1 MGIMRERRTAATD
14 GATLLTDDG
23 ITPLTANAVVR
34 LTMLDHHTRVWC
46 AHGWQDIKPIAAE
59 LLKRLPL
66 QSNPAKDGVWGTFNI
81 RGHFYSFR
89 VRMGGITV
97 DFLDVRNV
105 TRDDGLNVSR
115 ETFGGADDLETTW
128 NIAQECDALNLKGT
142 TIASMAMGDYIG
154 GDYAGFKRHFPPLPK
169 DDYHRMRRAYYGA
182 IVYSRPGEYR
192 DCRSWDVNSLYP
204 SIMRDFAMPVGSPI
218 WYEGKYH
225 YDADCPL
232 HIDVISFDARLKTGK
247 TATLTNILPVWG
259 YEGERLDS
267 TLGVVTMPV
276 TDVDWQTLSEN
287 YNVHTWDYIGGWKF
301 RKSHGLY
308 YDYVDKWFHVK
319 QTETGERR
327 QMAKLLLNSLVGKFG
342 ASLYRPMLHPKS
354 SGDGGVDFT
363 VDKPESANSLAWLP
377 TAAYVNA
384 YGRQILSR
392 AMNANADRVLY
403 ADTDGMI
410 LEGTDAPIGIETDDK
425 KLGAWKNDHT
435 YEKLRILGNRKY
447 CGVEGGGS
455 TVMRLSGVHR
465 ATPIPYDDFL
475 PRSRHVN
482 DDGCFF
488 VL

>member
-1 MGIMRERRTAATD
+1 MRERRTAATD

-23 ITPLTANAVVR
+23 MEPLTAHAIIR
-34 LTMLDHHTRVWC
+34 LTMLDWHTRVWC

-66 QSNPAKDGVWGTFNI
+66 QSNPSKDGVWGTFNI

-97 DFLDVRNV
+97 DFLDLRNI
-105 TRDDGLNVSR
+105 TRDDGLHVSR
-115 ETFGGADDLETTW
+115 ETFGGATDLETTW
-128 NIAQECDALNLKGT
+128 NIAQECAAMNLKGT
-142 TIASMAMGDYIG
+142 TIASMAMADYID
-154 GDYAGFKRHFPPLPK
+154 GDYAGFKRHFPPLDK
-169 DDYHRMRRAYYGA
+169 DDYHRMRPAYYGA
-182 IVYSRPGEYR
+182 IVHSKPGEYR

-204 SIMRDFAMPVGSPI
+204 SIMRDMPMPVGAPI
-218 WYEGKYH
+218 WYDGEYQH
-225 YDADCPL
+225 DTDYPL
-232 HIDVISFDARLKTGK
+232 HIDIIAFDARLKPGR

-267 TLGVVTMPV
+267 TLGVITMPV
-276 TDVDWQTLSEN
+276 TDVDWETLTEN
-287 YNVHTWDYIGGWKF
+287 YDVHVWERIGGWKF

-308 YDYVDKWFHVK
+308 YTYVDKWYHVK
-319 QTETGERR
+319 QTATGERK

-342 ASLYRPMLHPKS
+342 ASLYRPMLHPTPS
-354 SGDGGVDFT
+354 VDGGVDFT
-363 VDKPESANSLAWLP
+363 VDKPESSNSLAWLP

-384 YGRQILSR
+384 YGRQVLSR

-410 LEGTDAPIGIETDDK
+410 LAGLDAPADIETDDR

-435 YEKLRILGNRKY
+435 YERLRILGNRKY
-447 CGVEGGGS
+447 CGVETSGA

-465 ATPIPYDDFL
+465 AAPIPYDEFL
-475 PRSRHVN
+475 PGSRHRN
-482 DDGCFF
+482 DDGHGF

>member
-1 MGIMRERRTAATD
+1 MRERRIAATD
-14 GATLLTDDG
+14 GATLCTDDG
-23 ITPLTANAVVR
+23 VEPLTTNSVIR

-46 AHGWQDIKPIAAE
+46 AHGWQDIKPVAAE
-59 LLKRLPL
+59 LLQRLPL

-89 VRMGGITV
+89 VRMGGTTV
-97 DFLDVRNV
+97 DFLDVRNI
-105 TRDDGLNVSR
+105 TRDDGMNVSR

-128 NIAQECDALNLKGT
+128 NIAQECAALNLKGT
-142 TIASMAMGDYIG
+142 TIASMAMTDYID
-154 GDYAGFKRHFPPLPK
+154 GDYAGFRRHFPPLTK
-169 DDYHRMRRAYYGA
+169 EDYHRMRPAYYGA
-182 IVYSRPGEYR
+182 IVYSKPGEYQ

-204 SIMRDFAMPVGSPI
+204 SIMRDAPMPTGSPV
-218 WYEGKYH
+218 WYDGEYRH
-225 YDADCPL
+225 DDDYPL
-232 HIDVISFDARLKTGK
+232 HIDVISFDAKLKRKK

-276 TDVDWQTLSEN
+276 TNVDWETLTEN
-287 YNVHTWDYIGGWKF
+287 YDTHVWEHVGGWKF

-308 YDYVDKWFHVK
+308 YNYVDKWFHVK
-319 QTETGERR
+319 QTEIGERR
-327 QMAKLLLNSLVGKFG
+327 QMAKLLLNSLTGKFG
-342 ASLYRPMLHPKS
+342 ASLYRPLLHPKPS
-354 SGDGGVDFT
+354 AEGGVDFI

-392 AMNANADRVLY
+392 AMNANTERVLY

-410 LEGTDAPIGIETDDK
+410 LEGLDAPIGIETDNR

-447 CGVEGGGS
+447 CGVETCGDI
-455 TVMRLSGVHR
+455 VMRLSGVHR
-465 ATPIPYDDFL
+465 AAPIPYDEFVSGSHHL
-475 PRSRHVN
+475 N
-482 DDGCFF
+482 DDGHVF

>member
-1 MGIMRERRTAATD
+1 MKERRTAATD

-23 ITPLTANAVVR
+23 MEPLTVNAIIR
-34 LTMLDHHTRVWC
+34 LTMFDHHTRVWC

-66 QSNPAKDGVWGTFNI
+66 QPNPSKDGVWGTFNI

-97 DFLDVRNV
+97 DFVDVRNV

-115 ETFGGADDLETTW
+115 ETFGGTTDLETTW
-128 NIAQECDALNLKGT
+128 NIAQECAALHLKGT
-142 TIASMAMGDYIG
+142 TIASMAMTDYID
-154 GDYAGFKRHFPPLPK
+154 GDYAEFKRHFPPLDK
-169 DDYHRMRRAYYGA
+169 EVYHRMRPAYYGA
-182 IVYSRPGEYR
+182 IVYSKPGEYR
-192 DCRSWDVNSLYP
+192 NCRSWDVNSLYP
-204 SIMRDFAMPVGSPI
+204 SIMRDAPMPVGSPI
-218 WYEGKYH
+218 WYDGRYQH
-225 YDADCPL
+225 DPDYPL
-232 HIDVISFDARLKTGK
+232 HIDVIAFDARLKTGK

-276 TDVDWQTLSEN
+276 TDVDWETLTEN
-287 YNVHTWDYIGGWKF
+287 YDIHVWEYIGGWKF

-308 YDYVDKWFHVK
+308 YTYVDKWFHVK
-319 QTETGERR
+319 QTATGERR

-342 ASLYRPMLHPKS
+342 ASLYRPMLHPKPS
-354 SGDGGVDFT
+354 TDGGVDFT
-363 VDKPESANSLAWLP
+363 VDKPEPANSLAWLP

-384 YGRQILSR
+384 CGRQILSR

-410 LEGTDAPIGIETDDK
+410 VEGLDAPAGIETDGR

-435 YEKLRILGNRKY
+435 YERLRILGNRKY
-447 CGVEGGGS
+447 CGVETNGD
-455 TVMRLSGVHR
+455 TVVRLSGVHR
-465 ATPIPYDDFL
+465 AAPIPYDEFL
-475 PRSRHVN
+475 PRSRHLN
-482 DDGCFF
+482 DDGHSF

>member
-1 MGIMRERRTAATD
+1 MRERRTAATD
-14 GATLLTDDG
+14 GVTLCTDDG
-23 ITPLTANAVVR
+23 VEPLTTSSVIR

-46 AHGWQDIKPIAAE
+46 AHGWRDIKPIAAE
-59 LLKRLPL
+59 LLQRLPL
-66 QSNPAKDGVWGTFNI
+66 QSNPAKNGVWGTFNI

-89 VRMGGITV
+89 VRMGDVTV
-97 DFLDVRNV
+97 DFLDVRNI

-115 ETFGGADDLETTW
+115 ETFGGMNDLETTW
-128 NIAQECDALNLKGT
+128 NIAQECAALNLRGT
-142 TIASMAMGDYIG
+142 TIASMAMTDYID
-154 GDYAGFKRHFPPLPK
+154 GDYAGFRRHFPPLTK
-169 DDYHRMRRAYYGA
+169 EDYHRMRPAYYGA
-182 IVYSRPGEYR
+182 IVYSKPGEYQ

-204 SIMRDFAMPVGSPI
+204 SIMRDAPMPTGSPI
-218 WYEGKYH
+218 WYDGEYRH
-225 YDADCPL
+225 DDDYPL
-232 HIDVISFDARLKTGK
+232 HVDVISFDARLKRKK

-276 TDVDWQTLSEN
+276 TDVDWETLTEN
-287 YNVHTWDYIGGWKF
+287 YDTHVWEHVGGWKF

-308 YDYVDKWFHVK
+308 YNYVDKWFRVK
-319 QTETGERR
+319 QTEIGERR

-342 ASLYRPMLHPKS
+342 ASLYRPLLHPKPS
-354 SGDGGVDFT
+354 VDGGVDFT

-392 AMNANADRVLY
+392 AMNANTGRVLY

-410 LEGTDAPIGIETDDK
+410 LEGLDAPMGIEADDQ
-425 KLGAWKNDHT
+425 KLGSWKNDHT

-447 CGVEGGGS
+447 CGVETGGDI
-455 TVMRLSGVHR
+455 VIRLSGVHR
-465 ATPIPYDDFL
+465 AAPIPYDEFIAGSHHL
-475 PRSRHVN
+475 N
-482 DDGCFF
+482 DDGHVF

>member
-1 MGIMRERRTAATD
+1 MKERRVAATD

-23 ITPLTANAVVR
+23 MEPLTVNAVIR
-34 LTMLDHHTRVWC
+34 LTMLDYHTRVWC

-59 LLKRLPL
+59 LLTRLPL
-66 QSNPAKDGVWGTFNI
+66 QSNPSKDGVWGTFNI
-81 RGHFYSFR
+81 RGHFYSLR

-97 DFLDVRNV
+97 DFVDVRNV

-115 ETFGGADDLETTW
+115 ETFGGTTDLETTW
-128 NIAQECDALNLKGT
+128 NIAQECAALHLRGI
-142 TIASMAMGDYIG
+142 TIASMAMTDYID
-154 GDYAGFKRHFPPLPK
+154 GDYAGFKRHFPPLDK
-169 DDYHRMRRAYYGA
+169 EVYHRMRPAYYGA
-182 IVYSRPGEYR
+182 IVYSRPGVYR

-204 SIMRDFAMPVGSPI
+204 SIMCDSPMPVGSPI
-218 WYEGKYH
+218 WYDGRYRH
-225 YDADCPL
+225 DPDYPL
-232 HIDVISFDARLKTGK
+232 HIDVIAFDARLRAGK

-276 TDVDWQTLSEN
+276 TDVDWETLTEN
-287 YNVHTWDYIGGWKF
+287 YDVHVWEYVGGWKF

-308 YDYVDKWFHVK
+308 YTYVDKWFRVK
-319 QTETGERR
+319 QTSTGERR

-342 ASLYRPMLHPKS
+342 ASLYRPMLHPKPS
-354 SGDGGVDFT
+354 ADGGVDFI
-363 VDKPESANSLAWLP
+363 VDKPEPANSLAWLP

-392 AMNANADRVLY
+392 AMNANAGRVLY

-410 LEGTDAPIGIETDDK
+410 LDGLDTPAGIETGDR

-435 YEKLRILGNRKY
+435 YERLRILGNRKY
-447 CGVEGGGS
+447 CGVETGGD

-465 ATPIPYDDFL
+465 AAPIPYDEFL
-475 PRSRHVN
+475 PGSRHLN
-482 DDGCFF
+482 DDGHTFM
-488 VL
+488 L

>member
-1 MGIMRERRTAATD
+1 MKERRTAATD

-23 ITPLTANAVVR
+23 MDPLTAHAVIR

-66 QSNPAKDGVWGTFNI
+66 QSNPSKDGVWGTFNI

-97 DFLDVRNV
+97 DFLDVRNI
-105 TRDDGLNVSR
+105 TRDDGLHVSR

-128 NIAQECDALNLKGT
+128 NIAQECAALNLKGT
-142 TIASMAMGDYIG
+142 TIASMAMADYIG
-154 GDYAGFKRHFPPLPK
+154 GDYAGFKRHFPPLDK
-169 DDYHRMRRAYYGA
+169 DGYHRMRPAYYGA
-182 IVYSRPGEYR
+182 IVYSNPGEYR

-204 SIMRDFAMPVGSPI
+204 SIMRDAPMPTGSPI
-218 WYEGKYH
+218 WYDGRYQH
-225 YDADCPL
+225 DADYPL
-232 HIDVISFDARLKTGK
+232 HIDVVAFDAKLKIGK

-267 TLGVVTMPV
+267 TLGVITMPV
-276 TDVDWQTLSEN
+276 TDVDWETLTEN
-287 YNVHTWDYIGGWKF
+287 YDVHVWDHIGGWKF

-308 YDYVDKWFHVK
+308 YNYVDKWFHVK
-319 QTETGERR
+319 QTATGERK

-342 ASLYRPMLHPKS
+342 ASLYRPMLHPKPS
-354 SGDGGVDFT
+354 VDGGVDFT
-363 VDKPESANSLAWLP
+363 VDKPESSNSLAWLP

-392 AMNANADRVLY
+392 AMNVNADRVVY

-410 LEGTDAPIGIETDDK
+410 LEGLDTPAGIETDDR

-435 YEKLRILGNRKY
+435 YTKLRILGNRKY
-447 CGVEGGGS
+447 CGVETSGD

-465 ATPIPYDDFL
+465 AAPIPYDEFL
-475 PRSRHVN
+475 PGSRHCN
-482 DDGCFF
+482 DDGHSF

>member
-1 MGIMRERRTAATD
+1 MKERRTAATD
-14 GATLLTDDG
+14 GATLLTDDDVE
-23 ITPLTANAVVR
+23 PLTANAVIR

-46 AHGWQDIKPIAAE
+46 AHGWQDIKPMAAE

-81 RGHFYSFR
+81 RGHFYGFR
-89 VRMGGITV
+89 VRMGGVTV
-97 DFLDVRNV
+97 DFVDVRNV

-115 ETFGGADDLETTW
+115 ETFGGATDLETTW
-128 NIAQECDALNLKGT
+128 NIAQECAALHLKGT
-142 TIASMAMGDYIG
+142 TIASMAMTDYID
-154 GDYAGFKRHFPPLPK
+154 GDYAGFKRHFPPLDK
-169 DDYHRMRRAYYGA
+169 DVYHRMRPAYYGA
-182 IVYSRPGEYR
+182 IVYSKPGEYGN
-192 DCRSWDVNSLYP
+192 CRSWDVNSLYP
-204 SIMRDFAMPVGSPI
+204 SIMRDSPMPVDAPV
-218 WYEGKYH
+218 WYDGKYR
-225 YDADCPL
+225 YDADHPL
-232 HIDVISFDARLKTGK
+232 HIDVITFDARLKAGK

-276 TDVDWQTLSEN
+276 TDVDWETLTEN
-287 YNVHTWDYIGGWKF
+287 YDIHVWEHVGGWKF

-308 YDYVDKWFHVK
+308 YTYVDKWFHVK
-319 QTETGERR
+319 QTATGERR

-342 ASLYRPMLHPKS
+342 ASLYRPMLHPKPS
-354 SGDGGVDFT
+354 ADGGVDFT

-384 YGRQILSR
+384 YGRRILSR
-392 AMNANADRVLY
+392 AMNTNADRVLY

-410 LEGTDAPIGIETDDK
+410 LEGLDTPIGIETDDR

-435 YEKLRILGNRKY
+435 YERLRILGNRKY
-447 CGVEGGGS
+447 CGMETNGD

-465 ATPIPYDDFL
+465 AAPISYDEFL
-475 PRSRHVN
+475 PGSRHLN
-482 DDGCFF
+482 EDGHAF

>member
-1 MGIMRERRTAATD
+1 MKERRVAATD

-23 ITPLTANAVVR
+23 MEPLTATAIIR

-97 DFLDVRNV
+97 DFVDVRNI

-115 ETFGGADDLETTW
+115 KTFGGGSDLETTW
-128 NIAQECDALNLKGT
+128 NIAQECAALHLRGT
-142 TIASMAMGDYIG
+142 TIASMAMTDYIDGDYG
-154 GDYAGFKRHFPPLPK
+154 GFKRHFPPLSK
-169 DDYHRMRRAYYGA
+169 EVYHRMRPAYYGA
-182 IVYSRPGEYR
+182 IVYGKPGEYR

-204 SIMRDFAMPVGSPI
+204 SIMRDAPMPVGPPI
-218 WYEGKYH
+218 WYDGKYQ
-225 YDADCPL
+225 YDPDYPL
-232 HIDVISFDARLKTGK
+232 HIDVIAFDAKLKTGK

-276 TDVDWQTLSEN
+276 TDVDWETLTEN
-287 YNVHTWDYIGGWKF
+287 YKVHVWEHVGGWKF

-308 YDYVDKWFHVK
+308 YTYVDKWFHVK
-319 QTETGERR
+319 QTATGERR

-342 ASLYRPMLHPKS
+342 ASLYRPMLHPKPS
-354 SGDGGVDFT
+354 MNGGVDFT

-384 YGRQILSR
+384 YGRQTLSR
-392 AMNANADRVLY
+392 AMNANAGRVLY
-403 ADTDGMI
+403 SDTDGMI
-410 LEGTDAPIGIETDDK
+410 LEGSDTPAGIETDDR

-435 YEKLRILGNRKY
+435 YERLRILGNRKY
-447 CGVEGGGS
+447 CGVETDGD

-465 ATPIPYDDFL
+465 AAPIPYDEFL
-475 PRSRHVN
+475 PGSRHFN
-482 DDGCFF
+482 DDGHTFM
-488 VL
+488 L

>member
-1 MGIMRERRTAATD
+1 MKQRRTAATD

-23 ITPLTANAVVR
+23 MEPLTASAVIR

-59 LLKRLPL
+59 LLTRLPL

-115 ETFGGADDLETTW
+115 ETFGGVDDLETTW
-128 NIAQECDALNLKGT
+128 NIAQECAALHLKGT
-142 TIASMAMGDYIG
+142 TIASMAMTDYIG
-154 GDYAGFKRHFPPLPK
+154 GDYAGFKRHFPPLDR
-169 DDYHRMRRAYYGA
+169 DDYHRMRSAYYGA
-182 IVYSRPGEYR
+182 IVYSKLGEYR

-204 SIMRDFAMPVGSPI
+204 SIMRDAPMPTGSPI
-218 WYEGKYH
+218 WYDGEYQH
-225 YDADCPL
+225 DNDYPL
-232 HIDVISFDARLKTGK
+232 HIDVIAFDARLKTGK

-276 TDVDWQTLSEN
+276 TDVDLETLAEN
-287 YNVHTWDYIGGWKF
+287 YDIHVWEHIGGWKF
-301 RKSHGLY
+301 RESHGLY
-308 YDYVDKWFHVK
+308 YTYVDKWFHVK
-319 QTETGERR
+319 QTATGERR

-342 ASLYRPMLHPKS
+342 ASLYRPMLHPKPS
-354 SGDGGVDFT
+354 ADGGVDFT

-377 TAAYVNA
+377 AAAYVNA

-410 LEGTDAPIGIETDDK
+410 LEGLDAPVGVETDDR

-435 YEKLRILGNRKY
+435 YERLRILGNRKY
-447 CGVEGGGS
+447 CGVEVNGD

-465 ATPIPYDDFL
+465 AAPIPYDEFL
-475 PRSRHVN
+475 PRSRHLN
-482 DDGCFF
+482 DDGHTF

>member
-1 MGIMRERRTAATD
+1 MRERRVAVTD

-23 ITPLTANAVVR
+23 TEPLTANAVVR

-59 LLKRLPL
+59 LLTRLPL
-66 QSNPAKDGVWGTFNI
+66 QSNPSKDGAWGTFNI

-89 VRMGGITV
+89 VRIGGITV
-97 DFLDVRNV
+97 DFLDAHNV

-115 ETFGGADDLETTW
+115 ETFGGVDDLETTW
-128 NIAQECDALNLKGT
+128 NIAQECAALNLRGT
-142 TIASMAMGDYIG
+142 TVASMAMTDYID
-154 GDYAGFKRHFPPLPK
+154 GDYAGFKRHFPPLDK
-169 DDYHRMRRAYYGA
+169 DDYHRMRPAYWGA
-182 IVYSRPGEYR
+182 IVHSKPGEYR

-204 SIMRDFAMPVGSPI
+204 SIMHDAPMPVGSPI
-218 WYEGKYH
+218 WYDGEYRH
-225 YDADCPL
+225 DNDYPL
-232 HIDVISFDARLKTGK
+232 HIDVVAFDAWLKAGK

-276 TDVDWQTLSEN
+276 TDVDLETLTEN
-287 YNVHTWDYIGGWKF
+287 YNIHVWEHVGGWKF

-308 YDYVDKWFHVK
+308 YAYVDKWFHVK

-342 ASLYRPMLHPKS
+342 ASLYRPMLHPKPS
-354 SGDGGVDFT
+354 ADGGVDFT

-377 TAAYVNA
+377 TAAYVNS

-392 AMNANADRVLY
+392 AMNENAGRVLY

-410 LEGTDAPIGIETDDK
+410 LEGLDTPMGIETDDR

-435 YEKLRILGNRKY
+435 YERLRILGNRKY
-447 CGVEGGGS
+447 CGVETDGD

-465 ATPIPYDDFL
+465 AAPIPYDEFL
-475 PRSRHVN
+475 PGSRHFN
-482 DDGCFF
+482 DDGHAFM
-488 VL
+488 L

>member
-1 MGIMRERRTAATD
+1 MRERRMAATD
-14 GATLLTDDG
+14 GVTLCTDG
-23 ITPLTANAVVR
+23 GVEPLTANSVIR

-59 LLKRLPL
+59 LMQRLPL
-66 QSNPAKDGVWGTFNI
+66 QSNPAKDGVWGTFNV

-89 VRMGGITV
+89 VRMGGVTV
-97 DFLDVRNV
+97 DFLDVRNI
-105 TRDDGLNVSR
+105 TRDAGLNVSR
-115 ETFGGADDLETTW
+115 ETFGGANDLETTW
-128 NIAQECDALNLKGT
+128 NIAQECAALNLKGT
-142 TIASMAMGDYIG
+142 TIASMAMTDYID
-154 GDYAGFKRHFPPLPK
+154 GDYAGFRRHFPPLTK
-169 DDYHRMRRAYYGA
+169 EDYHRMRPAYYGA
-182 IVYSRPGEYR
+182 IVYSKPGEYQ

-204 SIMRDFAMPVGSPI
+204 SIMRDAPMPTGSPI
-218 WYEGKYH
+218 WYDGEYRH
-225 YDADCPL
+225 DDDYPL
-232 HIDVISFDARLKTGK
+232 HIDVISFDARLKRKK

-276 TDVDWQTLSEN
+276 TNVDWETLSEN
-287 YNVHTWDYIGGWKF
+287 YDMHVWEHVGGWKF

-308 YDYVDKWFHVK
+308 YNYVDKWFHVK
-319 QTETGERR
+319 QTTTGERR

-342 ASLYRPMLHPKS
+342 ASLYRPLLHPKPS
-354 SGDGGVDFT
+354 VDGGVDFT

-392 AMNANADRVLY
+392 AMNANTDHVLY

-410 LEGTDAPIGIETDDK
+410 LEGLDAPIGIETDDQ

-435 YEKLRILGNRKY
+435 YKKLRILGNRKY
-447 CGVEGGGS
+447 CGVETGGDI
-455 TVMRLSGVHR
+455 VMRLSGVHR
-465 ATPIPYDDFL
+465 AAPIPYDEFTAGSHHL
-475 PRSRHVN
+475 N
-482 DDGCFF
+482 DDGHVF

>member
-1 MGIMRERRTAATD
+1 MKQRRTAATD

-23 ITPLTANAVVR
+23 MEPLTANAVIR

-66 QSNPAKDGVWGTFNI
+66 QSNPAKDGVWGTFNV

-89 VRMGGITV
+89 VRMGGTTV
-97 DFLDVRNV
+97 DFVDVRNV

-115 ETFGGADDLETTW
+115 ETFGGVDDLETTW
-128 NIAQECDALNLKGT
+128 NIAQECAALHLKGT
-142 TIASMAMGDYIG
+142 TIASMAMTDYID
-154 GDYAGFKRHFPPLPK
+154 GDYAGFKRHFPPLDR
-169 DDYHRMRRAYYGA
+169 DDYHRMRPSYYGA
-182 IVYSRPGEYR
+182 IVYSKPGEYR
-192 DCRSWDVNSLYP
+192 DCRSWDVNSLYS
-204 SIMRDFAMPVGSPI
+204 SIMRDAPMPTGSPI
-218 WYEGKYH
+218 WYDGEYQH
-225 YDADCPL
+225 DNDYPL
-232 HIDVISFDARLKTGK
+232 HIDVIAFDARLKTGK

-276 TDVDWQTLSEN
+276 TDVDLETLTEN
-287 YNVHTWDYIGGWKF
+287 YDIHVWEHIGGWKF

-308 YDYVDKWFHVK
+308 YAYVDKWFRVK
-319 QTETGERR
+319 QTATGERR

-342 ASLYRPMLHPKS
+342 ASLYRPMLHPKPS
-354 SGDGGVDFT
+354 ADGGVDFT

-392 AMNANADRVLY
+392 AMNANAERVLY

-410 LEGTDAPIGIETDDK
+410 LEGLDTPIDIETDDR

-435 YEKLRILGNRKY
+435 YNRLRILGNRKY
-447 CGVEGGGS
+447 CGVETGGD

-465 ATPIPYDDFL
+465 AAPIPYDEFL
-475 PRSRHVN
+475 PGSRHLN
-482 DDGCFF
+482 DDGHTFM
-488 VL
+488 L

>member
-1 MGIMRERRTAATD
+1 MKERRTAATD

-23 ITPLTANAVVR
+23 VEPLTANAVIR
-34 LTMLDHHTRVWC
+34 ITMLDHHTRVWC

-128 NIAQECDALNLKGT
+128 NIAQECAALHLKGT
-142 TIASMAMGDYIG
+142 TIASMAMTDYID
-154 GDYAGFKRHFPPLPK
+154 GDYAGFRHHFPPL
-169 DDYHRMRRAYYGA
+169 DRGDYHRMRPAYYGS
-182 IVYSRPGEYR
+182 IVYSKAGEYR

-204 SIMRDFAMPVGSPI
+204 SIMSDAPMPVGSPI
-218 WYEGKYH
+218 WYDGKYH
-225 YDADCPL
+225 HDNDYPL
-232 HIDVISFDARLKTGK
+232 HIDVIAFDARLKPGK

-276 TDVDWQTLSEN
+276 TDVDWETLTEN
-287 YNVHTWDYIGGWKF
+287 YDIHVWEHVGGWKF

-308 YDYVDKWFHVK
+308 YSYVDKWFHVK
-319 QTETGERR
+319 QNATGERR

-342 ASLYRPMLHPKS
+342 ASLYRPMLHPKPS
-354 SGDGGVDFT
+354 VDGGVDFT

-384 YGRQILSR
+384 YGRLILSR
-392 AMNANADRVLY
+392 AMNDNADRVLY

-410 LEGTDAPIGIETDDK
+410 LEGPDTPMGIETDDR

-435 YEKLRILGNRKY
+435 YDRLRILGNRKY
-447 CGVEGGGS
+447 CGVETGGD

-465 ATPIPYDDFL
+465 AAPIPYDEFL
-475 PRSRHVN
+475 PGSRHLN
-482 DDGCFF
+482 DDGHVFM
-488 VL
+488 L

>member
-1 MGIMRERRTAATD
+1 MRERRTAATD
-14 GATLLTDDG
+14 GVTLCTDDG
-23 ITPLTANAVVR
+23 VEPLTTSSVIR

-46 AHGWQDIKPIAAE
+46 AHGWRDIKPIAAE
-59 LLKRLPL
+59 LLQRLPL

-89 VRMGGITV
+89 VRMGGVTV
-97 DFLDVRNV
+97 DFLDVRNI

-115 ETFGGADDLETTW
+115 ETFGGMNDLETTW
-128 NIAQECDALNLKGT
+128 NIAQECAALNLRGT
-142 TIASMAMGDYIG
+142 TIASMAMTDYID
-154 GDYAGFKRHFPPLPK
+154 GDYAGFRRHFSPLTK
-169 DDYHRMRRAYYGA
+169 EDYHPMRPAYYGA
-182 IVYSRPGEYR
+182 IVYSKPGEYQ

-204 SIMRDFAMPVGSPI
+204 SIMRDAPMPTGSPI
-218 WYEGKYH
+218 WYDGEYRH
-225 YDADCPL
+225 DDDYPL
-232 HIDVISFDARLKTGK
+232 HVDVISFDARLKRKK

-276 TDVDWQTLSEN
+276 TDVDWETLTEN
-287 YNVHTWDYIGGWKF
+287 YDTHVWEHVGGWKF

-308 YDYVDKWFHVK
+308 YNYVDKWFRVK
-319 QTETGERR
+319 QTEIGERR

-342 ASLYRPMLHPKS
+342 ASLYRPLLHPKPS
-354 SGDGGVDFT
+354 VDGGVDFT

-392 AMNANADRVLY
+392 AMNANTGRVLY

-410 LEGTDAPIGIETDDK
+410 LEGLDAPMGIEADDQ
-425 KLGAWKNDHT
+425 KLGSWKNDHT

-447 CGVEGGGS
+447 CGMETGGDI
-455 TVMRLSGVHR
+455 VMRLSGVHR
-465 ATPIPYDDFL
+465 AAPIPYDEFIAGSHHL
-475 PRSRHVN
+475 N
-482 DDGCFF
+482 DDGHVF

>member
-1 MGIMRERRTAATD
+1 MKERRTAATD

-23 ITPLTANAVVR
+23 VEPLTALAVIR

-46 AHGWQDIKPIAAE
+46 AHGWQDIKPMAAE

-66 QSNPAKDGVWGTFNI
+66 QPNPSKDGVWGTFNI

-97 DFLDVRNV
+97 DFLDVRNI

-115 ETFGGADDLETTW
+115 ETFGGTSDLETTW
-128 NIAQECDALNLKGT
+128 NIAQECTALNLRGT
-142 TIASMAMGDYIG
+142 TIASMAMADYID
-154 GDYAGFKRHFPPLPK
+154 GDYAGFKRRFPPLDK
-169 DDYHRMRRAYYGA
+169 RDYHRMRPAYYGA
-182 IVYSRPGEYR
+182 IVHSKPGEYR

-204 SIMRDFAMPVGSPI
+204 SIMRDMPMPVGAPV
-218 WYEGKYH
+218 WYDGEYRDDDD
-225 YDADCPL
+225 YPL
-232 HIDVISFDARLKTGK
+232 HIDVVAFDAKLKTGK

-276 TDVDWQTLSEN
+276 TDVDWQTLVEN
-287 YNVHTWDYIGGWKF
+287 YDVHVWDYVGGWRF

-308 YDYVDKWFHVK
+308 REYVDKWFRVK
-319 QTETGERR
+319 QTATGERR

-342 ASLYRPMLHPKS
+342 ASLYRPMLHPKPS
-354 SGDGGVDFT
+354 TDGGVDFT
-363 VDKPESANSLAWLP
+363 IERPESTSSLAWLP

-384 YGRQILSR
+384 YGRRILSR
-392 AMNANADRVLY
+392 AMNANAERVLY

-410 LEGTDAPIGIETDDK
+410 LEGPDAPTGIETDDR

-447 CGVEGGGS
+447 CGVEEDGG

-465 ATPIPYDDFL
+465 AAPIPYDRFL
-475 PRSRHVN
+475 SGSRHRN
-482 DDGCFF
+482 DSGHTF

>member
-1 MGIMRERRTAATD
+1 MRERRTAATD

-23 ITPLTANAVVR
+23 MEPLTAHAVIR

-46 AHGWQDIKPIAAE
+46 AHGWQDIKPIAVE

-66 QSNPAKDGVWGTFNI
+66 QSNPSKDGVWGTFNI

-97 DFLDVRNV
+97 DFLDVRNI

-115 ETFGGADDLETTW
+115 ETFGGVDDLETTW

-142 TIASMAMGDYIG
+142 TIASMAMADYID
-154 GDYAGFKRHFPPLPK
+154 GDYAGFKRHFPPLDK
-169 DDYHRMRRAYYGA
+169 DDYHRMRPAYYGA
-182 IVYSRPGEYR
+182 IVYSKEGEYV
-192 DCRSWDVNSLYP
+192 DATSWDVNSLYP
-204 SIMRDFAMPVGSPI
+204 AIMRDMPMPTGMPE
-218 WYEGKYH
+218 WYDGKYR
-225 YDADCPL
+225 YDADYPL
-232 HIDVISFDARLKTGK
+232 HIDVIAFDARLRPGK

-259 YEGERLDS
+259 CEGERLDS
-267 TLGVVTMPV
+267 TLGVITMPV
-276 TDVDWQTLSEN
+276 TDVDWETLTEN
-287 YNVHTWDYIGGWKF
+287 YDVHVWEHVGGWKF
-301 RKSHGLY
+301 RESHGLY
-308 YDYVDKWFHVK
+308 CNYVDKWFHVK
-319 QTETGERR
+319 QIATGERR

-342 ASLYRPMLHPKS
+342 ASLYRPMLHPRPS
-354 SGDGGVDFT
+354 VDGGVDFT
-363 VDKPESANSLAWLP
+363 VDKPESSNSLAWLP

-384 YGRQILSR
+384 YGRQVLSR

-410 LEGTDAPIGIETDDK
+410 LAGLDAPADIETDDR

-447 CGVEGGGS
+447 CGVETDGA

-465 ATPIPYDDFL
+465 AAPIPYDEFL
-475 PRSRHVN
+475 PGSRHRN
-482 DDGCFF
+482 DDGHTF

>member
-1 MGIMRERRTAATD
+1 MRERRIAATD
-14 GATLLTDDG
+14 GVALCADDG
-23 ITPLTANAVVR
+23 VEPLTMNSVIR

-46 AHGWQDIKPIAAE
+46 AHGWRDIKPIAAE
-59 LLKRLPL
+59 LLQRLPL

-89 VRMGGITV
+89 VRMGGVTV
-97 DFLDVRNV
+97 DFLDVRNI

-115 ETFGGADDLETTW
+115 ETFGGMDDLETTW
-128 NIAQECDALNLKGT
+128 NIAQECAALNLKGT
-142 TIASMAMGDYIG
+142 TIASMAMTDYID
-154 GDYAGFKRHFPPLPK
+154 GDYAGFRRHFPPLPK
-169 DDYHRMRRAYYGA
+169 EDYRRMRPAYYGA
-182 IVYSRPGEYR
+182 IVYGKPGEYQ

-204 SIMRDFAMPVGSPI
+204 SIMRDALMPTGSPI
-218 WYEGKYH
+218 WYDGEYRH
-225 YDADCPL
+225 DDDYPL
-232 HIDVISFDARLKTGK
+232 HIDVISFDARLKREK

-276 TDVDWQTLSEN
+276 TNVDWETLSEN
-287 YNVHTWDYIGGWKF
+287 YDMHVWEHVGGWKF

-308 YDYVDKWFHVK
+308 YNYVDKWFHVK
-319 QTETGERR
+319 QTATGERR

-342 ASLYRPMLHPKS
+342 ASLYRPLLHPKPS
-354 SGDGGVDFT
+354 ADGGVDFT

-392 AMNANADRVLY
+392 AMNANTDRVLY

-410 LEGTDAPIGIETDDK
+410 LEGLDAPIGIEADGR

-447 CGVEGGGS
+447 CGVETGGDV
-455 TVMRLSGVHR
+455 VMRLSGVHR
-465 ATPIPYDDFL
+465 AAPIPYDEFTTGSHHL
-475 PRSRHVN
+475 N
-482 DDGCFF
+482 DDGHVF

>member
-1 MGIMRERRTAATD
+1 MRERRTAATD
-14 GATLLTDDG
+14 GATLLTDDDME
-23 ITPLTANAVVR
+23 PLTAHAVIR

-46 AHGWQDIKPIAAE
+46 AHGWQDIKHIAAE
-59 LLKRLPL
+59 LLQRLPL
-66 QSNPAKDGVWGTFNI
+66 QSNPAKDGVWGTFNV

-97 DFLDVRNV
+97 DFLDVRNI

-115 ETFGGADDLETTW
+115 ETFGGIDDLETTW
-128 NIAQECDALNLKGT
+128 NIAQECAALNLKGT
-142 TIASMAMGDYIG
+142 TIASMAMTDYID
-154 GDYAGFKRHFPPLPK
+154 GDYAGFKRHFPPLNRE
-169 DDYHRMRRAYYGA
+169 DYHRMRPAYYGA
-182 IVYSRPGEYR
+182 IVYSKPGEYR
-192 DCRSWDVNSLYP
+192 DCKSWDVNSLYP
-204 SIMRDFAMPVGSPI
+204 SIMRDNLMPVGAPV
-218 WYEGKYH
+218 WYDGEYR
-225 YDADCPL
+225 YDADYPL
-232 HIDVISFDARLKTGK
+232 HIDVVAFDAKLKTGK

-267 TLGVVTMPV
+267 TLGVITMPV
-276 TDVDWQTLSEN
+276 TDVDWETLTEN
-287 YNVHTWDYIGGWKF
+287 YDVHVWEHIGGWKF

-308 YDYVDKWFHVK
+308 YTYVDKWFRVK
-319 QTETGERR
+319 QTATGERR

-342 ASLYRPMLHPKS
+342 ASLYRPMLHPKPS
-354 SGDGGVDFT
+354 VDGGVDFT
-363 VDKPESANSLAWLP
+363 VDKPESTNSLAWLP

-410 LEGTDAPIGIETDDK
+410 LAGLDAPAGIETDDR

-435 YEKLRILGNRKY
+435 YTRLRILGNRKY
-447 CGVEGGGS
+447 CGVETSGD

-465 ATPIPYDDFL
+465 AAPIPYEEFL
-475 PRSRHVN
+475 PGSHHRN
-482 DDGCFF
+482 DDGHTF

>member
-1 MGIMRERRTAATD
+1 MRERRTAATD

-23 ITPLTANAVVR
+23 MEPLTAHAVIR

-46 AHGWQDIKPIAAE
+46 AHGWQDIKPIAVE

-66 QSNPAKDGVWGTFNI
+66 QSNPSKDGVWGTFNI

-97 DFLDVRNV
+97 DFLDVRNI

-115 ETFGGADDLETTW
+115 ETFGGVDDLETTW

-142 TIASMAMGDYIG
+142 TIASMAMADYID
-154 GDYAGFKRHFPPLPK
+154 GDYAGFKRHFPPLDK
-169 DDYHRMRRAYYGA
+169 DDYHRMRPAYYGA
-182 IVYSRPGEYR
+182 IVYSKEGEYV
-192 DCRSWDVNSLYP
+192 DATSWDVNSLYP
-204 SIMRDFAMPVGSPI
+204 AIMRDMPMPTGMPE
-218 WYEGKYH
+218 WYDGKYR
-225 YDADCPL
+225 YDADYPL
-232 HIDVISFDARLKTGK
+232 HIDVIAFDARLRPGK

-259 YEGERLDS
+259 CEGERLDS
-267 TLGVVTMPV
+267 TLGVITMPV
-276 TDVDWQTLSEN
+276 TDVDWETLTEN
-287 YNVHTWDYIGGWKF
+287 YDVHVWEHVGGWKF
-301 RKSHGLY
+301 RESHGLY
-308 YDYVDKWFHVK
+308 CNYVDKWFHVK
-319 QTETGERR
+319 QTATGERR

-342 ASLYRPMLHPKS
+342 ASLYRPMLHPRPS
-354 SGDGGVDFT
+354 VDGGVDFT
-363 VDKPESANSLAWLP
+363 VDKPESSNSLAWLP

-384 YGRQILSR
+384 YGRQVLSR

-410 LEGTDAPIGIETDDK
+410 LAGLDAPADIETDDR

-447 CGVEGGGS
+447 CGVETDGA

-465 ATPIPYDDFL
+465 AAPIPYDEFL
-475 PRSRHVN
+475 PGSRHRN
-482 DDGCFF
+482 DDGHTF

>member
-1 MGIMRERRTAATD
+1 MKERRMAATD
-14 GATLLTDDG
+14 GATLLMDDG
-23 ITPLTANAVVR
+23 VEPLTASAVIR
-34 LTMLDHHTRVWC
+34 LTMVAYHTRVWC

-66 QSNPAKDGVWGTFNI
+66 QPNPSQDGVWGTFNI

-97 DFLDVRNV
+97 DFLDVRNI

-115 ETFGGADDLETTW
+115 ETFGGTTDLETTW
-128 NIAQECDALNLKGT
+128 NIAQECAALNLRGA
-142 TIASMAMGDYIG
+142 TIASMAMTDYIE
-154 GDYAGFKRHFPPLPK
+154 GDYAGFKRRFPPLDKK
-169 DDYHRMRRAYYGA
+169 DYRRMRPAYYGA
-182 IVYSRPGEYR
+182 IVYSKPGEYR

-204 SIMRDFAMPVGSPI
+204 SIMCDMPMPVGAPV
-218 WYEGKYH
+218 WYDGEYRDDDD
-225 YDADCPL
+225 YPL
-232 HIDVISFDARLKTGK
+232 HIDVVAFDAKLKTGK

-276 TDVDWQTLSEN
+276 TDVDWKTLTEN
-287 YNVHTWDYIGGWKF
+287 YDVHVWDYVGGWKF
-301 RKSHGLY
+301 RKSHDLY
-308 YDYVDKWFHVK
+308 YEYVNKWFHVK
-319 QTETGERR
+319 QTATGERR
-327 QMAKLLLNSLVGKFG
+327 RMAKLLLNSLVGKFG
-342 ASLYRPMLHPKS
+342 ASLYRPMLHPKPS
-354 SGDGGVDFT
+354 TDGGVDFT
-363 VDKPESANSLAWLP
+363 VERPESTNSLAWLP

-384 YGRQILSR
+384 YGRQVLSR
-392 AMNANADRVLY
+392 AMNANTGRVLY

-410 LEGTDAPIGIETDDK
+410 LEGLDAPTGIETDDR

-447 CGVEGGGS
+447 CGVETNGD

-465 ATPIPYDDFL
+465 AAPIPYDRFL
-475 PRSRHVN
+475 PESRHRN
-482 DDGCFF
+482 DDGHTF

>member
-1 MGIMRERRTAATD
+1 MKERRTAATD

-23 ITPLTANAVVR
+23 MEPLTANAVIR
-34 LTMLDHHTRVWC
+34 LTMLDYHTRVWC

-66 QSNPAKDGVWGTFNI
+66 QSNPSKDGVWGTFNI

-97 DFLDVRNV
+97 DFLDVRNI

-115 ETFGGADDLETTW
+115 ETFGGMNDLETTW
-128 NIAQECDALNLKGT
+128 NIAQECAALNLKGT
-142 TIASMAMGDYIG
+142 TIASMAMADYID
-154 GDYAGFKRHFPPLPK
+154 GDYAGFKRHFPPLDR
-169 DDYHRMRRAYYGA
+169 DDYHRMRPAYYGA
-182 IVYSRPGEYR
+182 IVTSKPGEYR

-204 SIMRDFAMPVGSPI
+204 SIMRDNPMPVGSPI
-218 WYEGKYH
+218 WYDGEYH
-225 YDADCPL
+225 HDADYPL
-232 HIDVISFDARLKTGK
+232 HIDVIAFDAKLRPGR

-267 TLGVVTMPV
+267 TLGVITMPV
-276 TDVDWQTLSEN
+276 TDVDWETLTEN
-287 YNVHTWDYIGGWKF
+287 YDVHVWERIGGWKF

-308 YDYVDKWFHVK
+308 YTYVDKWFHVK
-319 QTETGERR
+319 QTATGERK

-342 ASLYRPMLHPKS
+342 ASLYRPMLHPKPS
-354 SGDGGVDFT
+354 VDGGVDFT
-363 VDKPESANSLAWLP
+363 VDKPESSNSLAWLP

-384 YGRQILSR
+384 YGRQTLSR

-410 LEGTDAPIGIETDDK
+410 LAGLDAPAGIETDDR

-447 CGVEGGGS
+447 CGVETSGD

-465 ATPIPYDDFL
+465 AAPIPYDEFL
-475 PRSRHVN
+475 PGSRHRN
-482 DDGCFF
+482 DDGHSFM
-488 VL
+488 L

>member
-1 MGIMRERRTAATD
+1 MRERRTAAAD
-14 GATLLTDDG
+14 GVTLCTDDG
-23 ITPLTANAVVR
+23 VEPLTTSSVIR

-46 AHGWQDIKPIAAE
+46 AHGWRDIKPIAAE
-59 LLKRLPL
+59 LLQRLPL

-89 VRMGGITV
+89 VRMGGVTV
-97 DFLDVRNV
+97 DFLDVRNI
-105 TRDDGLNVSR
+105 TRSDGLNVSR
-115 ETFGGADDLETTW
+115 ETFGGMNDLETTW
-128 NIAQECDALNLKGT
+128 NIAQECAALNLRGT
-142 TIASMAMGDYIG
+142 TISSMAMTDYID
-154 GDYAGFKRHFPPLPK
+154 GDYAGFRRHFPPLTK
-169 DDYHRMRRAYYGA
+169 EDYRRMRPAYYGA
-182 IVYSRPGEYR
+182 IVYSKPGEYQ

-204 SIMRDFAMPVGSPI
+204 SIMRDAPMPTGSPI
-218 WYEGKYH
+218 WYDGEYRH
-225 YDADCPL
+225 DDDYPL
-232 HIDVISFDARLKTGK
+232 HVDVISFDARLKRKK

-276 TDVDWQTLSEN
+276 TDVDWETLTEN
-287 YNVHTWDYIGGWKF
+287 YDTHVWEHVGGWKF

-308 YDYVDKWFHVK
+308 YNYVDKWFRVK
-319 QTETGERR
+319 QTEIGERR

-342 ASLYRPMLHPKS
+342 ASLYRPLLHPKPS
-354 SGDGGVDFT
+354 VDGGVDFT

-392 AMNANADRVLY
+392 AMNANTGRVLY

-410 LEGTDAPIGIETDDK
+410 LEGLDAPMGIEADDQ
-425 KLGAWKNDHT
+425 KLGSWKNDHT

-447 CGVEGGGS
+447 CGMETGGDI
-455 TVMRLSGVHR
+455 VMRLSGVHR
-465 ATPIPYDDFL
+465 AAPIPYDEFIAGSHHL
-475 PRSRHVN
+475 N
-482 DDGCFF
+482 DDGHVF

>member
-1 MGIMRERRTAATD
+1 MRERRTAATD
-14 GATLLTDDG
+14 GAALLTDDG
-23 ITPLTANAVVR
+23 MEPLTAHAIIR

-105 TRDDGLNVSR
+105 TRDDGLHVSR
-115 ETFGGADDLETTW
+115 ETFGGANDLETTW
-128 NIAQECDALNLKGT
+128 NIARECAALNLTGT
-142 TIASMAMGDYIG
+142 TIASMAMADYID
-154 GDYAGFKRHFPPLPK
+154 GDYAGFKRHFPPLNK
-169 DDYHRMRRAYYGA
+169 DDYHRMRPAYYGA
-182 IVYSRPGEYR
+182 IVYSKEGEYV
-192 DCRSWDVNSLYP
+192 DATSWDVNSLYP
-204 SIMRDFAMPVGSPI
+204 AIMRDMPMPTGMPE
-218 WYEGKYH
+218 WYEGKYQ
-225 YDADCPL
+225 YDADYPL
-232 HIDVISFDARLKTGK
+232 HIDIVAFDARLKSGK

-267 TLGVVTMPV
+267 TLGVITMPV
-276 TDVDWQTLSEN
+276 TDVDWETLTEN
-287 YNVHTWDYIGGWKF
+287 YDVHIWEHVGGWKF

-308 YDYVDKWFHVK
+308 YNYVDKWFRVK
-319 QTETGERR
+319 QTAAGERK

-342 ASLYRPMLHPKS
+342 ASLYRPMLHPKPS
-354 SGDGGVDFT
+354 VDGGVDFT
-363 VDKPESANSLAWLP
+363 VDKPESTNSLAWLP

-410 LEGTDAPIGIETDDK
+410 LAGLDAPAGIETDDR

-435 YEKLRILGNRKY
+435 YAKLRILGNRKY
-447 CGVEGGGS
+447 CGVETSGDM
-455 TVMRLSGVHR
+455 VMRLSGVHR
-465 ATPIPYDDFL
+465 AAPIPYEEFL
-475 PRSRHVN
+475 PGSRHLN
-482 DDGCFF
+482 DDGHVF